1 MKCGLFLT
9 ILFGI
14 NSYGMTAA
22 ECNDT
27 VASTCEVEGGNY
39 TNSEACR
46 LIRNYKACFVNAD
59 CFSGSY
65 KSHFEEYVRD
75 HPHVDCDTNSPEC
88 NTTAVLTCG
97 IEAGRYTNS
106 EFCRLLRNYKACL
119 VNADC
124 FSGSYKSGFEEYVRN
139 HTHFDCEC
147 NTTAAST
154 CDFQGGRASNSEFCR
169 LLGNHKACL
178 VNADCFRGS
187 YKSHFEEYVRN
198 HTHFDCDTNSA
209 ECNTTA
215 ALTCGIEAGR
225 YTNSEFC
232 RLLRNY
238 KACLVNA
245 DCFSGSYKSG
255 FEEYVRNHTHFDC
268 DIISSNT
275 AAPRCKTILASFCDI
290 KAGTYTNSEA
300 CKLIRNYKACLINA
314 DCFSGSFKSHFDEY
328 VRNHPHVDCGT
339 TTGTAGVTA
348 VTAGVSVMLSV
359 VMTVKNYL

>member
-75 HPHVDCDTNSPEC
+75 HPHVDCDTNSAEC
-88 NTTAVLTCG
+88 NTTAALTCG

-198 HTHFDCDTNSA
+198 HTQ
-209 ECNTTA
+209 
-215 ALTCGIEAGR
+215 
-225 YTNSEFC
+225 
-232 RLLRNY
+232 
-238 KACLVNA
+238 
-245 DCFSGSYKSG
+245 
-255 FEEYVRNHTHFDC
+255 FDC